1 MEPIDCHKCK
11 HYHITWDRQFPY
23 GCKAMKFKSSSLPSL
38 EALASSGFPCQ
49 FFERKEKREA
59 HVGPRNK

>member
-1 MEPIDCHKCK
+1 
-11 HYHITWDRQFPY
+11 
-23 GCKAMKFKSSSLPSL
+23 MKFKSSSLPSL